1 MATLYCSNC
10 GNGVMSTMRL
20 CPSCG
25 NRSFLTAPPQVPAT
39 SISAPSSVTAPSAQ
53 VGTGVRSTSS
63 RGLSPAY
70 PTSKALQ
77 FQPAGH
83 WRRLFAYLLDYVIVT
98 LIAGVLGAIAGF
110 IGVFDSSA
118 KGALSGGVFLLG
130 AAVVPFVYFTI
141 MHSRDSGATWGKS
154 AMSLRVVTLGGER
167 LTRTQAFI
175 RVLLTLLVPI
185 AGWIVVG
192 VTAAG
197 TISSDVEALKG
208 IGVATITIGV
218 LAISFGP
225 YLTVFFNPQ
234 RQTLFDLICKTCVI
248 NKN

>member
-1 MATLYCSNC
+1 
-10 GNGVMSTMRL
+10 MRL

-25 NRSFLTAPPQVPAT
+25 NRSFSPTPPQASNAITSAGASTAT
-39 SISAPSSVTAPSAQ
+39 STPPASSRQGTPSVFSSSVTSSSA
-53 VGTGVRSTSS
+53 
-63 RGLSPAY
+63 LN
-70 PTSKALQ
+70 

-83 WRRLFAYLLDYVIVT
+83 WRRLFAYLLDYVIMF
-98 LIAGVLGAIAGF
+98 LIATALGAIAGL
-110 IGVFDSSA
+110 IGVFDTSV
-118 KGALSGGVFLLG
+118 KGAISGGVVLLG

-141 MHSRDSGATWGKS
+141 MHSRDSGASWGKA
-154 AMSLRVVTLGGER
+154 AMGVRVVTLGGER
-167 LTRTQAFI
+167 LTRMQAFI

-192 VTAAG
+192 ITAAG

-208 IGVATITIGV
+208 IGTATIVIGI

-225 YLTVFFNPQ
+225 YLTVFFNHQ

>member
-1 MATLYCSNC
+1 MATQYCSSC
-10 GNGVMSTMRL
+10 GNGVMPTMRL

-25 NRSFLTAPPQVPAT
+25 NRSFSPTPPQALGAAMPAT
-39 SISAPSSVTAPSAQ
+39 VGAPISPPPTAARSQAGGAHTSPPSPTHSA
-53 VGTGVRSTSS
+53 VI
-63 RGLSPAY
+63 
-70 PTSKALQ
+70 K
-77 FQPAGH
+77 FQPAGN
-83 WRRLFAYLLDYVIVT
+83 WRRLFAYLLDYLIVS
-98 LIAGVLGAIAGF
+98 LIAGVLGAVAGF
-110 IGVFDSSA
+110 IGAFDTSA
-118 KGALSGGVFLLG
+118 KGALSGGVILLG
-130 AAVVPFVYFTI
+130 AAIVPFVYFTI
-141 MHSRDSGATWGKS
+141 MHSSDSGASWGKS

-175 RVLLTLLVPI
+175 RVLLTLLIPI

-192 VTAAG
+192 FTAAG
-197 TISSDVEALKG
+197 TMSSDVEALKG
-208 IGVATITIGV
+208 IGVVTIVIGV

>member
-1 MATLYCSNC
+1 MALQYCSSC
-10 GNGVMSTMRL
+10 GTGVMPNMRL
-20 CPSCG
+20 CPTCG
-25 NRSFLTAPPQVPAT
+25 NRSFGPTPPVAAAPAPVGVSPPPVATRNRTGSTGGFST
-39 SISAPSSVTAPSAQ
+39 SIAA
-53 VGTGVRSTSS
+53 STV
-63 RGLSPAY
+63 L
-70 PTSKALQ
+70 K

-98 LIAGVLGAIAGF
+98 LIAGVLGAVAGF

-118 KGALSGGVFLLG
+118 RGALSGGVFLLG

-154 AMSLRVVTLGGER
+154 AMGLRVVTLGGER

-197 TISSDVEALKG
+197 TMSSDVEALKG

-218 LAISFGP
+218 LVISFGP
-225 YLTVFFNPQ
+225 YLTVFFNNQ